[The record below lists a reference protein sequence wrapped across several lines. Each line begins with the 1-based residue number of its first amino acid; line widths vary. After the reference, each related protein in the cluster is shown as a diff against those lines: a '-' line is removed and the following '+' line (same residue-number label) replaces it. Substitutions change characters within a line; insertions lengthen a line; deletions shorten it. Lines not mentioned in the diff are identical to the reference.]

1 MTSEEK
7 ETMQGAPHDEELFLF
22 DVIIVGAG
30 PAGLSAALIL
40 GRCRR
45 CVLVCDTGQHRNAAS
60 QALHGFL
67 TRDGMA
73 PAELLRLGREQL
85 GRYESVEVRTVAVI
99 DAIRCATYF
108 EVTLGDGT
116 QVAARKLLL
125 ATGMVDDLPA
135 IPGIDACYGK
145 SVFHCPYC
153 DGWEVRDQPLAIY
166 GRGEHGRGLALEL
179 TAWSRDLVLCTDGP
193 PELDERD
200 LVRLSRHGITVRDE
214 RIARLEGS
222 DGLLER
228 IVFTTGEAL
237 PRRALFVHMSER
249 QRSDL
254 PAKLGCIMTQRGVVR
269 TGEYEAT
276 TVPGLYVAGD
286 ASRRVQLVIVAAAE
300 GAEAAFA
307 INTALL
313 KEDLA

>member
-1 MTSEEK
+1 M
-7 ETMQGAPHDEELFLF
+7 
-22 DVIIVGAG
+22 
-30 PAGLSAALIL
+30 
-40 GRCRR
+40 
-45 CVLVCDTGQHRNAAS
+45 
-60 QALHGFL
+60 
-67 TRDGMA
+67 
-73 PAELLRLGREQL
+73 
-85 GRYESVEVRTVAVI
+85 VAVI
-99 DAIRCATYF
+99 DASRCATHF

-125 ATGMVDDLPA
+125 ATGMVDELPA

-200 LVRLSRHGITVRDE
+200 LARLSRHGITVRDE
-214 RIARLEGS
+214 RLARLEGT
-222 DGLLER
+222 DGFLEC
-228 IVFTTGEAL
+228 IVFTTGESL
-237 PRRALFVHMSER
+237 PRRALFAHMPER

-254 PAKLGCIMTQRGVVR
+254 PAKFGCVMTQRSVVR

-286 ASRRVQLVIVAAAE
+286 ASRRVQLVIVALRK
-300 GAEAAFA
+300 GQKPPLPS
-307 INTALL
+307 TRPS
-313 KEDLA
+313 